1 VLEQVKRTLTENKLV
16 SPGQKIAVAVSGG
29 PDSLCLLHVLHRLSA
44 ELGITLHILHVNHGL
59 RPEAKAEETYLKKW
73 ALRLGLPL
81 TVCRINVPA
90 MRRKLGGS
98 TQAVARLGRYRAL
111 LAAARRA
118 GASALA
124 TAHHLDDRVE
134 TLLLRLL
141 AGSGT
146 DGLKGI
152 PLRRTAPGGL
162 EIIRPFY
169 QVTRSEIEAYC
180 RRHRLSPLTDP
191 TNSDPHYLRN
201 RIRLKL
207 LPFLEAEF
215 GRHIRRTL
223 ARTAD
228 ILAGENELL
237 KQLTDSV
244 YQQLAGGNREEG
256 ILLEL
261 PLLAAQPE
269 PLQARLLR
277 RALWEAGAVRVTAA
291 HIRQITAVMQSSS
304 PSAHCTVSG
313 NIQVCREYNRLRL
326 GGRPPVVQA
335 AGQTVTLPVPGRV
348 YLPWCG
354 EWLQAEFVL
363 PETGPFPPATAR
375 EAYLAADKLSF
386 PLQVRTRRAGDRV
399 RLFGRPGSR
408 KLKDILMDAKIPR
421 SKRETIPLVLSKEGI
436 IWVPGIDIAECGR
449 ITSETERILRLSLG
463 SRGKREKSEKDGVSN
478 AAQDGEKSFA

>member
-1 VLEQVKRTLTENKLV
+1 MKQVKKTLVENKLV

-44 ELGITLHILHVNHGL
+44 ELDITLHMVHVNHGL
-59 RPEAKAEETYLKKW
+59 RPEAKTEEVVLKKW

-90 MRRKLGGS
+90 MRRTLGGS

-152 PLRRTAPGGL
+152 PLRRSAGGL
-162 EIIRPFY
+162 EIIRPLH
-169 QVTRSEIEAYC
+169 QVTRKEIEAYC
-180 RRHRLSPLTDP
+180 RRHRLFPLTDP
-191 TNSDPHYLRN
+191 TNLEPVYLRN

-207 LPFLEAEF
+207 LPFLEEEF
-215 GRHIRRTL
+215 GCHIRRTL

-237 KQLTDSV
+237 QQLTGSV
-244 YQQLAGGNREEG
+244 YRRLATGNREEG
-256 ILLEL
+256 ILLVL

-277 RALWEAGAVRVTAA
+277 RALWEAGAERVTAA
-291 HIRQITAVMQSSS
+291 HIRQIKAVINSKS
-304 PSAHCTVSG
+304 PSARCTVSG
-313 NIQVCREYNRLRL
+313 NIHVRREYDKLRL
-326 GGRPPVVQA
+326 GGRLPAVQA

-363 PETGPFPPATAR
+363 PEAGPFPPATAK
-375 EAYLAADKLSF
+375 EAYLAADKLFF
-386 PLQVRTRRAGDRV
+386 PLQVRPRRAGDRV

-421 SKRETIPLVLSKEGI
+421 SMRDTIPLVLSKEKI

-449 ITSETERILRLSLG
+449 ITSETQRILHLSLE
-463 SRGKREKSEKDGVSN
+463 SREKTEKDGVSN
-478 AAQDGEKSFA
+478 VAQDSEKSLA

>member
-1 VLEQVKRTLTENKLV
+1 MLKQVKKTLTEKKLV

-44 ELGITLHILHVNHGL
+44 ELDITLHLVHVNHGL
-59 RPEAKAEETYLKKW
+59 RPEAKAEEIVLKKW

-90 MRRKLGGS
+90 MRRKLHGS

-111 LAAARRA
+111 LAAARRT
-118 GASALA
+118 GAAALA

-134 TLLLRLL
+134 TMLLRLL

-152 PLRRTAPGGL
+152 PLRRTVAGVD
-162 EIIRPFY
+162 IIRPLY
-169 QVTRSEIEAYC
+169 QVTRKEIEAYC
-180 RRHRLSPLTDP
+180 HRHHLSPLTDP
-191 TNSDPHYLRN
+191 TNLKSVYLRN

-215 GRHIRRTL
+215 GHHVRRTL

-237 KQLTDSV
+237 QQLTDKV
-244 YQQLAGGNREEG
+244 YRRLASGNRREG
-256 ILLEL
+256 IILQL
-261 PLLAAQPE
+261 PLLTAQPE
-269 PLQARLLR
+269 PLQARVLR
-277 RALWEAGAVRVTAA
+277 RALWEAGAERVTAA
-291 HIRQITAVMQSSS
+291 HIRQAGAVLHSNS
-304 PSAHCTVSG
+304 PSAWCTVSG
-313 NIQVCREYNRLRL
+313 DIHVCRQYDRLVLRDC
-326 GGRPPVVQA
+326 PPAKQPA
-335 AGQTVTLPVPGRV
+335 AQPVILPVPGKA

-354 EWLQAEFVL
+354 EWLQAGFVL
-363 PETGPFPPATAR
+363 PHAGPFPPATAR
-375 EAYLAADKLSF
+375 DAYLAADKLVF
-386 PLQVRTRRAGDRV
+386 PLQVRPRRAGDRV

-408 KLKDILMDAKIPR
+408 KLKDILVDAKIPR
-421 SKRETIPLVLSKEGI
+421 SKRETIPLVLSRDEI

-449 ITSETERILRLSLG
+449 ITAETQRILHLSL
-463 SRGKREKSEKDGVSN
+463 RCREKAEKDGVN
-478 AAQDGEKSFA
+478 HVAQDG